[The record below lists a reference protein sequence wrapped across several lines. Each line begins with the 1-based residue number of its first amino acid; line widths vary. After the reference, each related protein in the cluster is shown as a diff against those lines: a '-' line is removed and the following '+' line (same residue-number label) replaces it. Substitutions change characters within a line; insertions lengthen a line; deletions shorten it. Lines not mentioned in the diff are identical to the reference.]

1 MTEEQRAELEKL
13 ARAATGGDWR
23 AHITTKRSPEIYTNI
38 PPPNTPNP
46 LIAGT
51 ILRKA
56 DARFIAAANPATVL
70 DLLATIARL
79 EAERDD
85 LRAGAAL
92 DENAMSDGV
101 YALESA
107 AAVIMHLNGTTN
119 RNRESAMTTI
129 RARLSSRARDQSQ

>member
-1 MTEEQRAELEKL
+1 MKAEQRAELEKL

-51 ILRKA
+51 VLRKA

-70 DLLATIARL
+70 NLLATIARL
-79 EAERDD
+79 EAEAVKD
-85 LRAGAAL
+85 GEAL
-92 DENAMSDGV
+92 GWYADPIS
-101 YALESA
+101 YALTQVPEPRSA
-107 AAVIMHLNGTTN
+107 VHYDGGKRA
-119 RNRESAMTTI
+119 
-129 RARLSSRARDQSQ
+129 RARLSSRAKDQSQ